1 MKVRLVVKSTGDSAV
16 WQREVERPYPTVPR
30 AEEWVY
36 LGENDEGE
44 GLFATPVAVV
54 TWENDGSI
62 TLRFDVASGGGE
74 ADSWLAPLGF
84 TKEA

>member
-1 MKVRLVVKSTGDSAV
+1 M
-16 WQREVERPYPTVPR
+16 WQREVERPYPAVPR

-36 LGENDEGE
+36 LGENDEGA

-54 TWENDGSI
+54 TWENDGAI
-62 TLRFDVASGGGE
+62 MLRFDVAAGSAE
-74 ADSWLAPLGF
+74 ANSWLSTLGF